1 MATHSRSKI
10 QNSSE
15 AAASYGGVKLSKI
28 GYNIYS
34 SVFRPGPVGC
44 SGDEYVLYQEILGKP
59 FSFQVEGGKE
69 GEKVSEIKAGK
80 DRREAGGDD
89 DLIFSVPKIFL

>member
-1 MATHSRSKI
+1 M
-10 QNSSE
+10 
-15 AAASYGGVKLSKI
+15 
-28 GYNIYS
+28 
-34 SVFRPGPVGC
+34 
-44 SGDEYVLYQEILGKP
+44 LY
-59 FSFQVEGGKE
+59 QVEGGKE